1 MLIVGHAKKAE
12 AIFCFVPK
20 RVHSVDRFP
29 KGEHVVDRFP
39 KGEHAVDKFCFGVKC
54 PLVKT
59 KLLALEESIFV
70 L

>member
-1 MLIVGHAKKAE
+1 MLILGHAKKAE
-12 AIFCFVPK
+12 AIFSSVPK

-39 KGEHAVDKFCFGVKC
+39 KGEHAVDRFCFGVKC

-59 KLLALEESIFV
+59 KLFAREESIFV